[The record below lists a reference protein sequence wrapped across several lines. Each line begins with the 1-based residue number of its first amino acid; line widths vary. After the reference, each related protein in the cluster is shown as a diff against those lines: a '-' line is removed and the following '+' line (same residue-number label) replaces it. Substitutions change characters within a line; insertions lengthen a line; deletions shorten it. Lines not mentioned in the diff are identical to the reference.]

1 MLRLWQFLSTE
12 GFQPHG
18 ESLLWRA
25 DVFWTHVVADAVIV
39 ISCIT
44 IPAALIYIAYKRPD
58 FIIRRTLYL
67 LSAFIIATAFI
78 HLFDIWTMWVPDYP
92 AAALFKV
99 LAATIS
105 AATAILLWPL
115 MPRILIAPSPKQMTD
130 KNADLA
136 LEIDRRTAAQQE
148 LQTLNRELE
157 QRVRERTDEL
167 QKSNAELRHR
177 ESELSR
183 SNAELEQFAYLA
195 SHDLQ
200 EPLRIISSYCELLQT
215 RYSEK
220 LDDEGIQF
228 LEFAVDGSDR
238 MRSLI
243 DDLLR
248 YSRVGRGE
256 IEQKPVTLA
265 DAVDTATASL
275 SAAIA
280 ENDATVSYENL
291 PVVSG
296 DAGLLAQVFQNLIG
310 NAIKFRADDPPEIR
324 ISASRDNG
332 QWTISVSDNGI
343 GIDPQFAERV
353 FRMFQRLHGRDAY
366 PGNGLG
372 LALCQRIVVRHGGTI
387 WMAPSQTAGTT
398 VCFTLNAA

>member
-25 DVFWTHVVADAVIV
+25 D
-39 ISCIT
+39 
-44 IPAALIYIAYKRPD
+44 
-58 FIIRRTLYL
+58 
-67 LSAFIIATAFI
+67 
-78 HLFDIWTMWVPDYP
+78 LFDIWTMWVPDYP

-167 QKSNAELRHR
+167 QKSNAELRQR